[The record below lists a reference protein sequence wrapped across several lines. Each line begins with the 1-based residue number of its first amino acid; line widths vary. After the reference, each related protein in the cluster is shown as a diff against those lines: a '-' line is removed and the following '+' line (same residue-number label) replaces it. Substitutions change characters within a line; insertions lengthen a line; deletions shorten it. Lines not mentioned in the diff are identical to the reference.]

1 MTYSNSWYKKEYLL
15 GLTGMGG
22 GAAGILVGGGPISS
36 SDEDAYQIAKSLRF
50 NQADTTYLTSSPPA
64 SGNRKKW
71 TWAGW
76 VKRSNVLG
84 GVIDVFWEARTSGS
98 SLAMFQ
104 FNTDDKLEVYNY
116 PGSYTTQKVTTAKYV
131 DPGAWYHI
139 CLLYTSDAPDEG

>member
-64 SGNRKKW
+64 GGNRKKW

-104 FNTDDKLEVYNY
+104 FNTDDKFV
-116 PGSYTTQKVTTAKYV
+116 
-131 DPGAWYHI
+131 I
-139 CLLYTSDAPDEG
+139 FLLIFSFFISIFPNNRILAIPPSGNIFNLM